1 MPLLLLDLD
10 NTLLDR
16 AGAFQ
21 VWATDFLERIG
32 APPEEIDWIL
42 DVDADGLTN
51 RWDVAEA
58 LKDRY
63 RLRTPSIDLV
73 ESLHDGM
80 IQNIRLDPL
89 VACALKIAADAG
101 WVPVVVSNGATRQQ
115 EAKIRHTG
123 LDRYLAGW
131 VISEEAEVSK
141 PNPRIFAI
149 AAERGRMRL
158 GGAWMVGDSPEA
170 DIGGASALG
179 LPSVWLHRGR
189 QWSEPRF
196 APTRTADG
204 PIAALAAVFDEQA
217 GSGRSSYNSRGYGG
231 GHDDRD
237 YRGSDRRQVGGLAG
251 PFT

>member
-16 AGAFQ
+16 AGAFRL
-21 VWATDFLERIG
+21 WATDFLRGIG
-32 APPEEIDWIL
+32 APRDELDWIL

-58 LKDRY
+58 VKERY

-73 ESLHDGM
+73 ESLDDGM
-80 IQNIRLDPL
+80 VSNCRLDPL
-89 VACALKIAADAG
+89 VACALRIAADAG
-101 WVPVVVSNGATRQQ
+101 WVPVIVTNGSCRQQ

-123 LDRYLAGW
+123 LDRYVADW
-131 VISEEAEVSK
+131 VISEEVGVSK

-149 AAERGRMRL
+149 AAERARMRL
-158 GGAWMVGDSPEA
+158 SGAWMVGDSPEA

-189 QWSEPRF
+189 RWVERRYT
-196 APTRTADG
+196 PTRTAAG
-204 PIAALAAVFDEQA
+204 PIEALAAVFDEQSTGSWPVTNRAYQGA
-217 GSGRSSYNSRGYGG
+217 GHRSASR
-231 GHDDRD
+231 
-237 YRGSDRRQVGGLAG
+237 YR
-251 PFT
+251 